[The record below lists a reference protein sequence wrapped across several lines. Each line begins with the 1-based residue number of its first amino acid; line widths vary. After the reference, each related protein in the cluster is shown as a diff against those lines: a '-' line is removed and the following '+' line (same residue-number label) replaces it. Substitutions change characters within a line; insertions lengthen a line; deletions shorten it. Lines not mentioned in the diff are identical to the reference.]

1 MAYYRQPNYFSGFK
15 CVGSTCPNS
24 CCYNWSIDWKTE
36 ELNKVK
42 NDPKCSDELREL
54 IEKSFTYNE
63 ERKTNVVIL
72 KDDRGCPFLTEDSL
86 CRIQLELGAEA
97 LSYTCSTYPRNYI
110 ISDSAYYRYCNMSCP
125 EVMKKML
132 YDEKSMELVNVP
144 IKENARL
151 VSDYKNTP
159 EKLKEH
165 PEFKYRGELLELFY
179 EIIGDKKNDVEIN
192 IILGAL
198 AAHSLEKL
206 VKTEG
211 YDSIP
216 QAIKDIR
223 AQLHNGAQL
232 KKIENIKPNYHV
244 KLGYLSQI
252 VRGVNPV
259 NVMSALTDR
268 TGTLNIDLY
277 LLGEKRLAETF
288 KDNPFYLRNIA
299 LNLLLELGLPFKL
312 EDKTIFENYC
322 IFAVAFA
329 AFKLNVIATAELG
342 GRAEANPGVT
352 VVSSDVDA
360 KIVKKVDS
368 EKHVIKSAALISR
381 SLCHNPGV
389 AKNLLELL
397 HKNKLATPGY
407 IALLVK

>member
-72 KDDRGCPFLTEDSL
+72 KDNKGCPFLTKDNL

-97 LSYTCSTYPRNYI
+97 LSYICRIYPRQFIFTDY
-110 ISDSAYYRYCNMSCP
+110 SAYRYCNMSCP
-125 EVMKKML
+125 ETMKKL
-132 YDEKSMELVNVP
+132 LNDEKSMELVNVP
-144 IKENARL
+144 IKEKAHL
-151 VSDYKNTP
+151 ISGYSNTP

-179 EIIGDKKNDVEIN
+179 EIIGDKRNDVEIN

-206 VKTEG
+206 VKTED

>member
-1 MAYYRQPNYFSGFK
+1 MAYYRQPNYFSSFK

-24 CCYNWSIDWKTE
+24 CCYNWNIEWKTE
-36 ELNKVK
+36 EIDKVK
-42 NDPKCSDELREL
+42 NDPKCSNELREL
-54 IEKSFTYNE
+54 IEKSFIYEE

-72 KDDRGCPFLTEDSL
+72 KDNKGCPFLTEDSL

-97 LSYTCSTYPRNYI
+97 LSYTCAIYPRHFIFTNY
-110 ISDSAYYRYCNMSCP
+110 SVYRYCNMSCP
-125 EVMKKML
+125 ETMKKL
-132 YDEKSMELVNVP
+132 LNDEKSMELVNVP
-144 IKENARL
+144 IKEKAHL
-151 VSDYKNTP
+151 ISSYSNTP
-159 EKLKEH
+159 ENLKAH
-165 PEFKYRGELLELFY
+165 PELKYRGELLELFY
-179 EIIGDKKNDVEIN
+179 EIIGDKRNDVEIN

-198 AAHSLEKL
+198 AAQSLEKL
-206 VKTEG
+206 VKTED

-223 AQLHNGAQL
+223 AQIHNGAQL

-277 LLGEKRLAETF
+277 LMGEKRLAETF

-322 IFAVAFA
+322 VFAVAFA
-329 AFKLNVIATAELG
+329 ALKLNVIATAELG
-342 GRAEANPGVT
+342 GRAEASPGAA
-352 VVSSDVDA
+352 VVSSDIDA

-381 SLCHNPGV
+381 SLCHNPGIV
-389 AKNLLELL
+389 KNLLELL
-397 HKNKLATPGY
+397 HKNKLSTPGY